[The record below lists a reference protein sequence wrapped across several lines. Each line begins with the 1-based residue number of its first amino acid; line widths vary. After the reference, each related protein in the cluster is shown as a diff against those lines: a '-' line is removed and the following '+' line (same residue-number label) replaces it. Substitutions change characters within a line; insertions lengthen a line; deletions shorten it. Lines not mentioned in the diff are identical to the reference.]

1 MKKKLI
7 SLAAFIALIGFNCGA
22 YAQQKED
29 SDQQTSGKRDDIETI
44 EVIGRKSLN
53 RLRLEVEEN
62 ALTLANVF
70 NAYIDDPDLRF
81 ICEKKQLPG
90 SRRTKEVCESGFEKR
105 IREQLR
111 GESLGARGGADFNAL
126 SQADLF
132 ARAGTGE
139 IDRKRQEQQLAMT
152 QLARENPQFLAAVIR
167 FNKSKE
173 ALHKNHERVYGRLSN
188 IRDKDAKKAAKALGQ

>member
-7 SLAAFIALIGFNCGA
+7 NLTAIIALTGLSYIAN
-22 YAQQKED
+22 AQQEETVE
-29 SDQQTSGKRDDIETI
+29 SQTGEKKDDVETI
-44 EVIGRKSLN
+44 EVIGRKTLN
-53 RLRLEVEEN
+53 NLRIEVEQN
-62 ALTLANVF
+62 ALNLANVF
-70 NAYIDDPDLRF
+70 NQYIDDPDLRF

-105 IREQLR
+105 IRDQLR
-111 GESLGARGGADFNAL
+111 AESLGARGTADFNAL

-132 ARAGTGE
+132 SRAGTAE

-152 QLARENPQFLAAVIR
+152 QLARENPQFLAAVVR

-173 ALHKNHERVYGRLSN
+173 ALHKNHERIYGKLSN
-188 IRDKDAKKAAKALGQ
+188 LRDKDAEKAEKALGQ